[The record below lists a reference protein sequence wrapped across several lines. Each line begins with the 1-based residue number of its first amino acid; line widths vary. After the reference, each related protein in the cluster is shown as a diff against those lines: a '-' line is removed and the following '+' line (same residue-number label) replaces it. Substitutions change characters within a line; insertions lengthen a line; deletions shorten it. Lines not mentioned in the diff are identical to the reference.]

1 MIYEEIFIIDSSF
14 FFFFVTRE
22 RKNIKYLIY
31 LIVYIRINLRVMIQL
46 FFIII
51 YSHVPFLS
59 LNIFPRLHSFFFF
72 FLFLV
77 FAFFFSFFFIFLSFF
92 YLFIY
97 FFPHF
102 QVTLSLSLWRG
113 ENIFKNLYTAPFH
126 LLGKK
131 NFFENWIDIRFTV
144 VNHTCHTRAIYFN

>member
-1 MIYEEIFIIDSSF
+1 MIYEEIFIIDSF
-14 FFFFVTRE
+14 FFFFRHQRT
-22 RKNIKYLIY
+22 KKKTKYLIY

-131 NFFENWIDIRFTV
+131 KTFSKTELIFVSRL
-144 VNHTCHTRAIYFN
+144 

>member
-14 FFFFVTRE
+14 FFFFRHQRT
-22 RKNIKYLIY
+22 KKYKIFD
-31 LIVYIRINLRVMIQL
+31 L
-46 FFIII
+46 FNCLHTNQFKSYDSVVFHHHLFSRSLFISQ
-51 YSHVPFLS
+51 YFSAPTFL
-59 LNIFPRLHSFFFF
+59 FFF